1 MKLKQLIDED
11 FVNYKKPSMFIGTSE
26 CDWKCCK
33 EQGLDISICQNS
45 QLANSKTID
54 VPVEDLVHRYIN
66 NPLTEA
72 IVFGGLE
79 PIKQQ
84 KDILDFIYLLRE
96 NNCYDD
102 IVIYTGYNENEIGF
116 VVEFFKSMA
125 QKNLFIKFGRFVPD
139 DTPHFDDVLGI
150 ELSSNNQYCKQIC

>member
-54 VPVEDLVHRYIN
+54 VPVEDLVHRYID

-72 IVFGGLE
+72 VVFGGLE

-96 NNCYDD
+96 NDCYDD
-102 IVIYTGYNENEIGF
+102 IVIYTGYNENEIEF
-116 VVEFFKSMA
+116 VIEFLKAMA
-125 QKNLFIKFGRFVPD
+125 QKNLFIKFGRFIPD

-150 ELSSNNQYCKQIC
+150 ELSSNNQCCKQIC

>member
-54 VPVEDLVHRYIN
+54 VPVEDLVHRYID

-72 IVFGGLE
+72 VVFGGLE

-96 NNCYDD
+96 NDCYDD
-102 IVIYTGYNENEIGF
+102 IVIYTGYNENEIEF
-116 VVEFFKSMA
+116 VIEFFKNMA
-125 QKNLFIKFGRFVPD
+125 KKNLFIKFGRFIPNN
-139 DTPHFDDVLGI
+139 TPHFDDVLGI
-150 ELSSNNQYCKQIC
+150 YLSSDNQYCKQIC

>member
-54 VPVEDLVHRYIN
+54 VPVEDLVHRYIDN
-66 NPLTEA
+66 LLTEA
-72 IVFGGLE
+72 VVFGGLE

-96 NNCYDD
+96 NDCYDD
-102 IVIYTGYNENEIGF
+102 IVIYTGYNENEIEF
-116 VVEFFKSMA
+116 VIEYFKAMA
-125 QKNLFIKFGRFVPD
+125 HKNLFIKFGRFIPN

>member
-54 VPVEDLVHRYIN
+54 VPVEDLVHRYID

-72 IVFGGLE
+72 VVFGGLE

>member
-54 VPVEDLVHRYIN
+54 VPVEDLVHRYID

-96 NNCYDD
+96 NECYDD

-116 VVEFFKSMA
+116 VVEFFKAMA

>member
-33 EQGLDISICQNS
+33 EQGLDVSICQNS

-54 VPVEDLVHRYIN
+54 VPVEDLVHRYID

-72 IVFGGLE
+72 VVFGGLE

-96 NNCYDD
+96 NDFYDD
-102 IVIYTGYNENEIGF
+102 IVIYTGYNENEIEF
-116 VVEFFKSMA
+116 VIEYFKAMA
-125 QKNLFIKFGRFVPD
+125 QKNLFIKFGRFIPN

>member
-54 VPVEDLVHRYIN
+54 VPVEDLVHRYID

-72 IVFGGLE
+72 VVFGGLE

-102 IVIYTGYNENEIGF
+102 IVIYTGYNENEIEF
-116 VVEFFKSMA
+116 VIEFFKNMA
-125 QKNLFIKFGRFVPD
+125 KKNLFIKFGRFIPNN
-139 DTPHFDDVLGI
+139 TPHFDDVLGI
-150 ELSSNNQYCKQIC
+150 YLSSDNQYCKQIC

>member
-84 KDILDFIYLLRE
+84 KDILDFIHILRG
-96 NNCYDD
+96 NDCYDD
-102 IVIYTGYNENEIGF
+102 IVIYTGYNENEIEF
-116 VVEFFKSMA
+116 VIEFFKAMA
-125 QKNLFIKFGRFVPD
+125 QKNLFIKFGRFVPNNK
-139 DTPHFDDVLGI
+139 PHFDEVLGI
-150 ELSSNNQYCKQIC
+150 ELSSDNQYCKQIC

>member
-33 EQGLDISICQNS
+33 EQCLDISICQNS

-54 VPVEDLVHRYIN
+54 VPVEDLVHRYIDN
-66 NPLTEA
+66 SLTEA
-72 IVFGGLE
+72 VVFGGLE

-84 KDILDFIYLLRE
+84 KDILDFIYFLRE
-96 NNCYDD
+96 NDCYDD
-102 IVIYTGYNENEIGF
+102 IVIYTGYNENEIEF
-116 VVEFFKSMA
+116 VIEFLKAMA
-125 QKNLFIKFGRFVPD
+125 KKNLFIKFGRFIPD